1 LLGAVFSMLCNLN
14 NMVTSKKIL
23 IIDDDKE
30 LREMYAEIF
39 QNKNFQVLQAVDGV
53 EGLEV
58 AIKELPDVIFTG
70 IDMPR
75 MDGFTL
81 IEELQKN
88 PTTAII
94 PVVISSHMGREEDKD
109 RASALGVKDFIIRG
123 TTRPVEV
130 IARVNVLFGEA
141 MPEYKVEVN
150 PEALDAPKL
159 AKDLNGKS
167 SLRCLYCNGVLEL
180 SLQFISP
187 QDRSLKAKFSCS
199 GCGREV

>member
-1 LLGAVFSMLCNLN
+1 MEKL
-14 NMVTSKKIL
+14 KRIL
-23 IIDDDKE
+23 IIDDDVE

-39 QNKNFQVLQAVDGV
+39 QNKNFEVLQAVDGLA
-53 EGLEV
+53 GLEM
-58 AIKELPDVIFTG
+58 ATSQLPDVIFTG

-88 PTTAII
+88 TTTATI

-130 IARVNVLFGEA
+130 IARVNVLLGEDL
-141 MPEYKVEVN
+141 PTYKLEVN
-150 PEALDAPKL
+150 SEALDAQRL
-159 AKDLNGKS
+159 AKELNGKN
-167 SLRCLYCNGVLEL
+167 SLHCLYCNEKLGLN
-180 SLQFISP
+180 LQFINP
-187 QDRSLKAKFSCS
+187 KERTLKASFVCLS
-199 GCGREV
+199 CGREAK